1 MRLKIKLFLF
11 ALSLLLL
18 ALQLSGC
25 AGSRAYSRGQE
36 LYAQGDY
43 DKSVINY
50 MEAVE
55 QTPDRQEY
63 RLRLTNALNKAAWS
77 HLEAGRLMMKER
89 RAAEAA
95 IEFRRALEYDKTLV
109 VAENELAQAEALH
122 KVDKLVQQADD
133 FMRNRRLT
141 QAKNSLDQALLIDP
155 ENTAALA
162 LLEKIKSA
170 PRTIIDGAELDVT
183 STKPISLKFKN
194 TDIKDAFNILS
205 KLSGVN
211 FILDESLKK
220 QSFTFDISEV
230 SFPQALE
237 LILQM
242 NKLGKKILNS
252 RTIVIYSRSKDG
264 DKQFTDHLIQTFY
277 LSNIDAKKAVN
288 LLRTMLQLRKVYVHE
303 ELNAIIIRDTADVIK
318 LAGQLLEAADRAD
331 AEVMYDLEM
340 IEVNDSSALKLGPLV
355 SPASISF
362 GLGKTAGEVVPGT
375 TTTDV
380 IVGSSLVSGGSTKNL
395 VSGINGLSNLKSY
408 YTLPTL
414 TFDFL
419 KTRTDSEILA
429 NPKIRVKNKEKAKVH
444 IGSKEPVITVTS
456 NGDVKTD
463 SVAYVDVGIKL
474 NIEPTIQLDN
484 SVVTKVDLE
493 VSTVSGRQ
501 TTNNGT
507 QVITLTSTN
516 ANTVLTLKDGERTII
531 GGLIRDDKSKSR
543 SGIVLLS
550 DLPLIGELF
559 TNHNNSKIKREL
571 LLSITPHIIQNIV
584 VPPTGLGTLWS
595 GGEDDLKSGP
605 VFGAFTS
612 YEDEIALPP
621 ALSPPGESSKAGVA
635 PPAAVS
641 PPGESNKAKIDLL
654 LPPAVIPPQTAPV
667 ESPVLLPQREDV
679 PVVIPPLAPAPV
691 LPEAVVTPPV
701 ITEEVITATDE
712 LVQLPTFEVP
722 PAGDGSLLLLG
733 PGQVK
738 VGDEIKVAITGK
750 GLNALFSAP
759 LFLTFDQNLFELMNV
774 LEGDFL
780 NREGKTTV
788 FSTNPVP
795 GKGELMIGYK
805 QGVGGSGVSGE
816 GTLFT
821 ANFRAK
827 APGAAQFSVD
837 RLNLRNA
844 AGQRLK
850 VVATPLAV
858 EVK

>member
-1 MRLKIKLFLF
+1 MRLKTRAHL
-11 ALSLLLL
+11 LSLSCILL

-36 LYAQGDY
+36 FYAQGDY
-43 DKSVINY
+43 DKSVLNY
-50 MEAVE
+50 MEAVD

-63 RLRLTNALNKAAWS
+63 RLRLTEALNKAAWR
-77 HLEAGRLMMKER
+77 HLEEGRRLMKER
-89 RAAEAA
+89 RATEAA
-95 IEFRRALEYDKTLV
+95 AEFRRALEYDKALV
-109 VAENELAQAEALH
+109 AATNELAKAEEWL
-122 KVDKLVQQADD
+122 KVDRLVLQADD
-133 FMRNRRLT
+133 FIRNRRMP

-155 ENTAALA
+155 ENSAALA
-162 LLEKIKSA
+162 LLEKVKSA
-170 PRTIIDGAELDVT
+170 PKTIIDGVELDVT

-220 QSFTFDISEV
+220 QSFTFDITDV

-303 ELNAIIIRDTADVIK
+303 ELNAIIVRDTADVIK

-331 AEVMYDLEM
+331 AEVTFDLEM
-340 IEVNDSSALKLGPLV
+340 IEVNDSSALKLGPML

-362 GLGKTAGEVVPGT
+362 GLGKPGEIVTTSTGGAIT
-375 TTTDV
+375 TTPADVV
-380 IVGSSLVSGGSTKNL
+380 IVGAGLESGKSAKNL
-395 VSGINGLSNLKSY
+395 VSGIKGLSDLRSY
-408 YTLPTL
+408 YSLPTL

-419 KTRTDSEILA
+419 KTRTDAEILA

-474 NIEPTIQLDN
+474 NIEPNIQLDN
-484 SVVTKVDLE
+484 SVVTKMELE

-501 TTNNGT
+501 ETNNGT

-516 ANTVLTLKDGERTII
+516 ASTVLTLKDGERTII
-531 GGLIRDDKSKSR
+531 GGLIRDDSSKSR

-550 DLPLIGELF
+550 DLPIIGALF
-559 TNHNNSKIKREL
+559 TNHSNSKIKREI
-571 LLSITPHIIQNIV
+571 LLSITPHIVQNVV
-584 VPPTGLGTLWS
+584 VPAAGIGTLWS
-595 GGEDDLKSGP
+595 GSEEDLKSGP

-612 YEDEIALPP
+612 YEEEVAPP
-621 ALSPPGESSKAGVA
+621 TTLSPAVESSKTDV
-635 PPAAVS
+635 
-641 PPGESNKAKIDLL
+641 DLL
-654 LPPAVIPPQTAPV
+654 LPPAITPPQTAPAEIPPAQIEV
-667 ESPVLLPQREDV
+667 APDT
-679 PVVIPPLAPAPV
+679 PVVIPPLEPTPV
-691 LPEAVVTPPV
+691 LPEAGAPPPV
-701 ITEEVITATDE
+701 ETEAVTTAPPE
-712 LVQLPTFEVP
+712 LVQLPTFEIP

-733 PGQVK
+733 PKQVS
-738 VGDEIKVAITGK
+738 VGDEIKIAITGQ
-750 GLNALFSAP
+750 GMNGLFSAP
-759 LFLTFDQNLFELMNV
+759 FFVTFDQNLFELINV
-774 LEGDFL
+774 TEGDFL
-780 NREGKTTV
+780 NREGKATV
-788 FSTNPVP
+788 FSTNPIP
-795 GKGELMIGYK
+795 GKGELMVGYK
-805 QGVGGSGVSGE
+805 QGVGGSGASGD

-821 ANFRAK
+821 ATFRAK

-850 VVATPLAV
+850 VVSTPLAV